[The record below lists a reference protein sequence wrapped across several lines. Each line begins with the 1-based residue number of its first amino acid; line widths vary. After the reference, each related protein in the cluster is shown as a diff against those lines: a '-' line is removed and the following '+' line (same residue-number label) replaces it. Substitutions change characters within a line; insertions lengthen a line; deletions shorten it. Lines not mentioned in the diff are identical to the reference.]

1 VVPTRIDARRRQDE
15 TNLCLESRPGDPRM
29 KSTLRLAS
37 ILMLA
42 IAALLLLLHCSSG
55 GSVQFDYDGF

>member
-1 VVPTRIDARRRQDE
+1 
-15 TNLCLESRPGDPRM
+15 M

-42 IAALLLLLHCSSG
+42 IAALLLLLYCSSG

>member
-1 VVPTRIDARRRQDE
+1 
-15 TNLCLESRPGDPRM
+15 M
-29 KSTLRLAS
+29 KSTLHLAS

-42 IAALLLLLHCSSG
+42 IAALLLLHCSSG